1 MKNIV
6 LTRID
11 DRLLHGQ
18 VIVSWIPFLNIDEIV
33 IVDDEYASDEFMA
46 SLIKEAAP
54 DYIEVKVLSIEKSA
68 EYLNSGD
75 AGTKLLLLS
84 RYVENI
90 EKLIELNVKI
100 EKVNIG
106 GLGSCE
112 GRKKFVNA
120 IHMSDAEL
128 DILKNI
134 AGKGIAVE
142 VQMLPRDRAIIL
154 KWWGNLYDCFKFNI
168 AKLVIFLV

>member
-33 IVDDEYASDEFMA
+33 IVDDEYSSDEFMA

-54 DYIEVKVLSIEKSA
+54 EYIKVDVLSVEKSV
-68 EYLNSGD
+68 EYLKLED
-75 AGTKLLLLS
+75 FGTRVLVLS
-84 RYVENI
+84 RYIENI
-90 EKLIELNVKI
+90 EKLIELNI
-100 EKVNIG
+100 TISKVNIG
-106 GLGSCE
+106 GLGFCE
-112 GRKKFVNA
+112 GRKKYINA
-120 IHMSDAEL
+120 IHMSDLEL

-142 VQMLPRDRAIIL
+142 VQMLPGDKTI
-154 KWWGNLYDCFKFNI
+154 
-168 AKLVIFLV
+168 KLS

>member
-54 DYIEVKVLSIEKSA
+54 EYIKVDVLSVEKSS
-68 EYLNSGD
+68 EFLKSDDSG
-75 AGTKLLLLS
+75 TRVLVLS

-90 EKLIELNVKI
+90 EKLINLNTKI
-100 EKVNIG
+100 NRVNIG
-106 GLGSCE
+106 GLGFCE
-112 GRKKFVNA
+112 GRKKYINA
-120 IHMSDAEL
+120 IHMSDLEM

-134 AGKGIAVE
+134 AEKGIAVE
-142 VQMLPRDRAIIL
+142 VQMLPSDKAIIL
-154 KWWGNLYDCFKFNI
+154 K
-168 AKLVIFLV
+168 

>member
-18 VIVSWIPFLNIDEIV
+18 VIVSWIPLLNIDEIV

-46 SLIKEAAP
+46 NLIKEAAP
-54 DYIEVKVLSIEKSA
+54 DYIKVNVLSVNESA
-68 EYLNSGD
+68 EYLNSGSND
-75 AGTKLLLLS
+75 TNLLLLS

-90 EKLIELNVKI
+90 EKLIKLNVI
-100 EKVNIG
+100 ISKVNIG
-106 GLGSCE
+106 GLGFCE
-112 GRKKFVNA
+112 GRKKYVNA
-120 IHMSDAEL
+120 IHMSDLEL

-134 AGKGIAVE
+134 AEKGIAVE
-142 VQMLPRDRAIIL
+142 VQMLPRDKAIIL
-154 KWWGNLYDCFKFNI
+154 
-168 AKLVIFLV
+168 